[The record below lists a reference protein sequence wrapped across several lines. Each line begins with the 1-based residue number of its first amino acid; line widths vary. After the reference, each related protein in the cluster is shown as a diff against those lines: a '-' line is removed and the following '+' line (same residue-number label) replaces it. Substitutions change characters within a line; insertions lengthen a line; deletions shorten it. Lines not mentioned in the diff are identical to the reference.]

1 MFYYRVY
8 DGSGQL
14 LVSTRNCALAKDVLR
29 NTDPLNGP
37 YHFFVGGILEASTLA
52 LLRDMP

>member
-14 LVSTRNCALAKDVLR
+14 LVSTRNCDLAKDVLR
-29 NTDPLNGP
+29 NSDPLKGP
-37 YHFFVGGILEASTLA
+37 YHFFVGGILDASALA
-52 LLRDMP
+52 LLRDIS

>member
-14 LVSTRNCALAKDVLR
+14 LVSTQNCALAKDVLR